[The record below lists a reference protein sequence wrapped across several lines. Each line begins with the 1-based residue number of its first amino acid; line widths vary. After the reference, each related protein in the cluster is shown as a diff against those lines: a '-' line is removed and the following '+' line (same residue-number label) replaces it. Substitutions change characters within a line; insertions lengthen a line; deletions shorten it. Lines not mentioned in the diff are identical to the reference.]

1 MSLWGLIPAAANF
14 AFAAYNKPK
23 KIKMN
28 DKYLN
33 SYIANLRGDK
43 ISGDVRQKAL
53 EAESK
58 VIGAKTGR
66 AMRNIQS
73 MEADPQQKTQAIVD
87 LYSKENEA
95 LGGASDRA
103 SRLQEQRDSQISQSQ
118 RGIEEYIAKTKTQ
131 IEMQNDLQ
139 QDQYKKNIVGA
150 GINLAASGAA
160 AFGQQ
165 AQEAK
170 ALEAGKQQDL
180 TFIESLGMKPEDVT
194 PENITS
200 MLDAGTITVDQA
212 KTLITRTTPT
222 EKPASTVTRFEGG
235 MKNTYNVM
243 NDGSETIKNSVELQ
257 TTDDTKIYSTKEEQV
272 FNQDTNSFETESVSR
287 NKAGIIVKTSEST
300 RELKPTEAPTISPT
314 QQRVVERA
322 KADLQITANEIDRVK
337 TNISEIVEDASL
349 EEINKV
355 SKLNRSIIE
364 LQDLIRSD
372 APVSDEQFQQMI
384 DTLKKASVN
393 LPQTLKEQF
402 LIDEGYNPEA
412 SIERF
417 QDIWTNKVSKELSKN
432 LAATGR
438 LTEVLDEFGEYE
450 VK

>member
-160 AFGQQ
+160 AYGEGL
-165 AQEAK
+165 EASK
-170 ALEAGKQQDL
+170 ALEAQKGQDVAYL
-180 TFIESLGMKPEDVT
+180 KSLGIP
-194 PENITS
+194 PENMTVEGITH
-200 MLDAGTITVDQA
+200 MVEQGTITA
-212 KTLITRTTPT
+212 EKGGALLSRTTPT

-243 NDGSETIKNSVELQ
+243 NNGSETIKNSIELQ

-272 FNQDTNSFETESVSR
+272 FNQETNSFKTESVSR

-300 RELKPTEAPTISPT
+300 RELKPTEEKTISPT
-314 QQRVVERA
+314 QQRVVDRA
-322 KADLQITANEIDRVK
+322 KADLKITANEIERAFKDVMVG
-337 TNISEIVEDASL
+337 TTLGNESEVRPA
-349 EEINKV
+349 NKAV
-355 SKLNRSIIE
+355 RDVQK
-364 LQDLIRSD
+364 LIRSD
-372 APVSDEQFQQMI
+372 APVSQEQFQQAI
-384 DTLKKASVN
+384 DSLKLASTQ
-393 LPQTLKEQF
+393 LPQTLKEEF
-402 LIDEGYNPEA
+402 MIENGYNPKA

-417 QDIWTNKVSKELSKN
+417 QNIWVNKMAHDLSKN